1 MINITLAI
9 AKYLIIIFMALF
21 AYESF
26 MAIRDKDEIKQ
37 RKYCFK
43 QSFLLYIIHGLCF
56 LSIYLHTL
64 QDKVI
69 IFYGMQLIYFILSV
83 ELNKLCYKDH
93 NRPLINVMN
102 IMLMVSFAML
112 TRLSFDKAVKQ
123 FIICSVATVI
133 AMFIP
138 WVMTKIKKIR
148 NFSLLYAVVGIVAL
162 TLVYAMGD
170 ITHGAKLSLDLGIIS
185 VQPSEFVKITYI
197 MFVSG
202 LLFKSK
208 QWKSIILSAILAGIH
223 VIMLVVSSDLG
234 TALILCIV
242 YLFLVFMATGRYL
255 ILLGG
260 MTAGSVASVFAYHIF
275 YHIRVRVAAWMDP
288 WPIIDN
294 KGYQITQS
302 LFAIGTGGLF
312 GMGLCEGMPNSI
324 PVVDQDF
331 IFSAISEEFGAIFAV
346 CIILIS
352 MGIFIQFIKTSF
364 NAKDDYYRLVCAGF
378 AVCYGIQLFLTV
390 GGAIKLIPSTGV
402 TYPLISY
409 GGSSLMSTIFMFYI
423 VQGVKISERKQ
434 IDEQ

>member
-1 MINITLAI
+1 
-9 AKYLIIIFMALF
+9 
-21 AYESF
+21 
-26 MAIRDKDEIKQ
+26 
-37 RKYCFK
+37 
-43 QSFLLYIIHGLCF
+43 
-56 LSIYLHTL
+56 
-64 QDKVI
+64 
-69 IFYGMQLIYFILSV
+69 
-83 ELNKLCYKDH
+83 
-93 NRPLINVMN
+93 
-102 IMLMVSFAML
+102 
-112 TRLSFDKAVKQ
+112 
-123 FIICSVATVI
+123 
-133 AMFIP
+133 
-138 WVMTKIKKIR
+138 
-148 NFSLLYAVVGIVAL
+148 VGIVAL
-162 TLVYAMGD
+162 TLVYALGN
-170 ITHGAKLSLDLGIIS
+170 ITYGAKLSLDLGIIS
-185 VQPSEFVKITYI
+185 VQPSEFVKITYV
-197 MFVSG
+197 MFISG
-202 LLFKSK
+202 LLYKSK
-208 QWKSIILSAILAGIH
+208 EWKTIILSAVLAGIH
-223 VIMLVVSSDLG
+223 VIMLVISSDLG

-260 MTAGSVASVFAYHIF
+260 MVAGSVASVLAYHIF
-275 YHIRVRVAAWMDP
+275 SHIRVRVAAWIDP

-352 MGIFIQFIKTSF
+352 MNIFIQFIKTSF
-364 NAKDDYYRLVCAGF
+364 CAKDDYYRLVCAGF